1 MKKNLVFLVLL
12 LLLFTAFKR
21 SNKLFMIP
29 KDWPQPAYDFSK
41 NALTQEKIQLGRI
54 LFYETLLS
62 KNNTI
67 SCSSCHSPFTA
78 FAHTDHTLSHGIDNK
93 IGTRNA
99 PSIVNLAWQKNF
111 MWDGGVN
118 HLDVQPL
125 VPIGNADEMNE
136 DLKSVLAKMQ
146 YSSIYPS
153 LFYKAWGDSIITTEH
168 TLKSI
173 SQFMLTVISS
183 NSKYD
188 SVMRKESVFTEQEKK
203 GYLLFQQNCSSCH
216 SEPLFT
222 NGQFES
228 NGLPVD
234 TSLNDFGRMKV
245 TLNPKDSIK
254 FKVPSLRNIEYSYPY
269 MHDGRFKK
277 LGDVLNHYTKGI
289 KPSPTL
295 SVKLQKPIVLSS
307 NEKVDIIAF
316 LLTLTDRSFLFNPA
330 YSYPG
335 NKFYP
340 SLRE

>member
-1 MKKNLVFLVLL
+1 MKQNIAFLVLL
-12 LLLFTAFKR
+12 LLAFTAFKK
-21 SNKLFMIP
+21 SNKLFTVP
-29 KDWPQPAYDFSK
+29 KNWPKPAYDFSK
-41 NALTQEKIQLGRI
+41 NPLSPEKIQLGRV
-54 LFYETLLS
+54 LFYETQLS

-78 FAHTDHTLSHGIDNK
+78 FAHTDHALSHGIDNK

-99 PSIVNLAWQKNF
+99 PAITNLAWQKTF

-125 VPIGNADEMNE
+125 VPISNPDEMNE
-136 DLKSVLAKMQ
+136 DLKNVLEKLQ
-146 YSSIYPS
+146 RSTIYPS

-168 TLKSI
+168 ALKSI
-173 SQFMLTVISS
+173 SQFMLTVVSS

-188 SVMRKESVFTEQEKK
+188 SVMRKESVFTEQEKN
-203 GYLLFQQNCSSCH
+203 GYKLFQQNCSSCH
-216 SEPLFT
+216 KEPLFT
-222 NGQFES
+222 NLQFEN
-228 NGLPVD
+228 NGLPID

-245 TLNPKDSIK
+245 TNNPLDSIR

-289 KPSPTL
+289 QQSPTI
-295 SVKLQKPIVLSS
+295 SPQSQNPFILSS

-316 LLTLTDRSFLFNPA
+316 LLTLTDRAFLFNPA

-335 NKFYP
+335 KNFYP
-340 SLRE
+340 SPQE